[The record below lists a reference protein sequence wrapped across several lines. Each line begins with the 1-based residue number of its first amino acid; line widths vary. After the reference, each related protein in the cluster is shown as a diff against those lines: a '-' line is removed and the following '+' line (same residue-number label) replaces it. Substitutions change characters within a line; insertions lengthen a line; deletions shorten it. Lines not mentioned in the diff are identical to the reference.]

1 MILRTC
7 PYDKR
12 DGTRC
17 NSPAVKGYDGC
28 YFHSRRL
35 RAQRHRTRVLKLLM
49 QLQGKLSQ
57 RRLVWMAKEL
67 GCAPPPNAESP
78 QLIIGES
85 PVFATEEPP
94 RVLARKA
101 AKEWYDS
108 KEVFAE

>member
-35 RAQRHRTRVLKLLM
+35 RERRHRTRVLKLLM
-49 QLQGKLSQ
+49 QLQGKLPQ

-67 GCAPPPNAESP
+67 GCAPPPRAGPP

-85 PVFATEEPP
+85 PVFATETPP
-94 RVLARKA
+94 RLRARKPA
-101 AKEWYDS
+101 TEWCDS
-108 KEVFAE
+108 REAFAE